1 MGNYT
6 IITPPFHIAN
16 GGTITLNPG
25 YDGSTDANMFTA
37 MSSTFNG
44 LATAQFRMVVDITN
58 VTDEGL
64 GIGNYLSQVMIQAE
78 DMGQIISDLSD
89 SGTDPDPNGNNIPT
103 ETGENDPTVFS
114 YDFDLIFK
122 NGFE

>member
-1 MGNYT
+1 
-6 IITPPFHIAN
+6 
-16 GGTITLNPG
+16 
-25 YDGSTDANMFTA
+25 MFTA